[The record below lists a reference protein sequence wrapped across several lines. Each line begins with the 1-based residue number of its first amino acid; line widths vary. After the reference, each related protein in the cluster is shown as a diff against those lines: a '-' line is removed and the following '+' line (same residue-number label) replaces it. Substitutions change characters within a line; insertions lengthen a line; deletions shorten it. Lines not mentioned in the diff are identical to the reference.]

1 MIRFKALAIASV
13 LLLVGVTACNQQDEQ
28 ANQTVATPQVKTNPN
43 KAKKAKA
50 GGSTPT
56 AAGSPSASP
65 ASTPTT
71 GKTPT
76 AQTSPAK
83 AKTPAAPANTAKAT
97 TKTSDGAKP
106 TLTKLNGYLPAAVK
120 ALQANDIAQAK
131 QYAKGFNDNWQQKI
145 VQFQVKQK
153 SQSDYNKLASA
164 VTQVNNTVLKP
175 ANPDKDKAIASL
187 QALSQAVT
195 EYTKSP

>member
-1 MIRFKALAIASV
+1 MIRFKAVAIASV
-13 LLLVGVTACNQQDEQ
+13 LLLVGVTACNQQDDQ
-28 ANQTVATPQVKTNPN
+28 ANQAVSTPQIKTNPN

-50 GGSTPT
+50 GGSSPT
-56 AAGSPSASP
+56 AAGSPSPSP
-65 ASTPTT
+65 ASSPTT

-106 TLTKLNGYLPAAVK
+106 TLAKLNGYLPAAVK

-153 SQSDYNKLASA
+153 SQADYNKLASA
-164 VTQVNNTVLKP
+164 VTQVNNTLLKP

-187 QALSQAVT
+187 QSLSQAVT

>member
-1 MIRFKALAIASV
+1 MIRFKAVAIASV
-13 LLLVGVTACNQQDEQ
+13 LLLVGVTACNQQDDQ
-28 ANQTVATPQVKTNPN
+28 ANQAVSTPQVKTNPN

-50 GGSTPT
+50 KAPSPT

-65 ASTPTT
+65 ATTPTT

-83 AKTPAAPANTAKAT
+83 AKTPAAPTNTAKAT
-97 TKTSDGAKP
+97 TKTNDGAKP
-106 TLTKLNGYLPAAVK
+106 TLAKLNGYLPAAVQ
-120 ALQANDIAQAK
+120 ALQANDIAKAK

-145 VQFQVKQK
+145 VQFQIKKK
-153 SQSDYNKLASA
+153 SQADYNKLASA
-164 VTQVNNTVLKP
+164 VTQVNNTLLKP

-187 QALSQAVT
+187 QSLSQAVT
-195 EYTKSP
+195 EYTNSP